1 LRQLQPL
8 ACEDEFAMNV
18 PNILLAAP
26 EIWVFGMACVI
37 LLLDLFL
44 REERRGIV
52 QLLAMVTVIIAAFLT
67 LRAEYVR
74 DGAAIATTFNG
85 SFLRDTMGDVLKLFT
100 YFIVALVFIYAKFY
114 LRRFNVFRADF
125 YTLALFALLGIMLL
139 ISANSLVMIYLGL
152 ELTSL
157 SSYALVAYNRDSSRG
172 SEAAMKYFVLGSM
185 ASGMLLYGM
194 SMIYG
199 ATGSLDLD
207 TIGAAVSS
215 GSRDDLVLVFG
226 LTFLVVGLA
235 FKLGVVPFHMWIPDV
250 YEGAPAGVTLFIAAV
265 PKMAAFAMMFRL
277 LQTGLGELHADW
289 QQMLAVLSLLSI
301 VLGNVAAIA
310 QTNIKRMLAYSTIS
324 HMGFVLLGFLP
335 GNSEG
340 YGASMYYVI
349 VYSLMTAAAFGTL
362 ILLSSR
368 GIEAENLDDFK
379 GLNHRN
385 NWYAAVMAM
394 VMFSMAGVPVF
405 VGFFAK
411 WLVIQATLNAGMA
424 WLAIVA
430 VVFSVIGAF
439 YYLRVVKLMYFDDP
453 ETVEPIN
460 APLDF
465 RLALSL
471 NGVLVI
477 GLGVFSGSLI
487 ALCMK
492 SFGA

>member
-1 LRQLQPL
+1 
-8 ACEDEFAMNV
+8 MNV
-18 PNILLAAP
+18 SNILLAAP
-26 EIWVFGMACVI
+26 EMWVLTMACVI
-37 LLLDLFL
+37 LLVDLFL
-44 REERRGIV
+44 REERRGII
-52 QLLAMVTVIIAAFLT
+52 QLLAMATVIFAGFIT
-67 LRAEYVR
+67 MRAEYVH
-74 DGAAIATTFNG
+74 DGTFIATAFND
-85 SFLRDTMGDVLKLFT
+85 SFLRDPMGDVLKLST
-100 YFIVALVFIYAKFY
+100 YFIMALVFVYAKSY
-114 LRRFNVFRADF
+114 LRQFNMFRADF
-125 YTLALFALLGIMLL
+125 YTLSLFALLGIMLL

-157 SSYALVAYNRDSSRG
+157 STYALVAYDRDSSRG

-199 ATGSLDLD
+199 ATGSLNLD

-215 GSRDDLVLVFG
+215 GKRDDLILVFG
-226 LTFLVVGLA
+226 LVFLVVGLA

-265 PKMAAFAMMFRL
+265 PKMAAFAMAFRL

-289 QQMLAVLSLLSI
+289 QQMLAVLSVLSI

-324 HMGFVLLGFLP
+324 HMGFILLGFAP
-335 GNSEG
+335 GTGAG

-349 VYSLMTAAAFGTL
+349 VYSLMTAAAFATI

-368 GIEAENLDDFK
+368 GVEAEHLDDFK
-379 GLNHRN
+379 GLNQRN
-385 NWYAAVMAM
+385 SWYAAVMAM

-411 WLVIQATLNAGMA
+411 WLVIQATLQAGML
-424 WLAIVA
+424 WLAVVA
-430 VVFSVIGAF
+430 VVFSVVGAF

-453 ETVEPIN
+453 ETEVPIN
-460 APLDF
+460 ATLDF
-465 RLALSL
+465 SLALSL

-477 GLGVFSGSLI
+477 GLGIFSGSLI
-487 ALCMK
+487 AVCMR
-492 SFGA
+492 SFAA